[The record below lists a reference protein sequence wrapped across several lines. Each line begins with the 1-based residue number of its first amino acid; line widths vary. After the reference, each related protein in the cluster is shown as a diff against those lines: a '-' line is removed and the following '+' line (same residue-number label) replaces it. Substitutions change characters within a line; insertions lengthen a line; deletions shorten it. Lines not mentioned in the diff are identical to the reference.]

1 MEHQR
6 LSPGEQFSGFP
17 SAMDGLGREL
27 LGTGSIPLP
36 TMHGGKLYLGYED
49 EQI

>member
-1 MEHQR
+1 MEHKC
-6 LSPGEQFSGFP
+6 LSLGEQFSGLP
-17 SAMDGLGREL
+17 SAMDSLGTDL